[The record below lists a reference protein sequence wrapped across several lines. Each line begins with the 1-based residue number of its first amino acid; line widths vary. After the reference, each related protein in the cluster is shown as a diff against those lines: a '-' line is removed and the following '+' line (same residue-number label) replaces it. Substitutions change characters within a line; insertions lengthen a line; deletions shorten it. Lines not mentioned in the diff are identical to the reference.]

1 MAMRKIEVIGICGS
15 PRRGNTETLVRSA
28 LKGAAKVG
36 AKTELVL
43 LKDLRLE
50 MCDGCL
56 QCDETGVCHFNDGM
70 NEINEKLA
78 GASGF
83 IIGTP
88 ARWSLLSG
96 NLKVLLDRT
105 NPLAKPERLRG
116 KVAAIIAVGQS
127 IESEDEKSI
136 EKSAKSLEFYCSNA
150 GIDVIGR
157 VLGYNSLEENDIEK
171 DKDTIIKCEKLG
183 EKLANSIRI

>member
-1 MAMRKIEVIGICGS
+1 MRKIEVIGICGS